1 MSFNLLR
8 RWSPE
13 YALNEAYA
21 DVKEEGMSGLKKHLT
36 ANALKT
42 IGNVESIANLGT
54 LIMGSNPTTLLLN
67 KMSEFEYEV
76 KEILKSSE
84 SARVVVGFYYKD
96 SVAGTIEINMIK
108 EEKEWR
114 IDGLGNPHFDKFEL
128 SAKEPAEV

>member
-21 DVKEEGMSGLKKHLT
+21 DVKEEGMKGLKKHLT

-42 IGNVESIANLGT
+42 IENVESIGNLGT

-67 KMSEFEYEV
+67 KMSEFEYTV

-84 SARVVVGFYYKD
+84 SARCVLDFYYKD
-96 SVAGTIEINMIK
+96 SVSGTIEIKMIK
-108 EEKEWR
+108 EEKEWK
-114 IDGLGNPHFDKFEL
+114 IDNLGNPHFDKFEL
-128 SAKEPAEV
+128 SAKEPSGV

>member
-21 DVKEEGMSGLKKHLT
+21 DVKEEGLKGLKKHLT

-42 IGNVESIANLGT
+42 IENVESIGNLGS
-54 LIMGSNPTTLLLN
+54 LFMGSNPTNLLLG

-76 KEILKSSE
+76 KDILKGSD
-84 SARVVVGFYYKD
+84 SARCVLAFNYQDTV
-96 SVAGTIEINMIK
+96 SGTIEIKMIK
-108 EEKEWR
+108 EEKEWK
-114 IDGLGNPHFDKFEL
+114 IDNLGNPHFDKFEIKMP
-128 SAKEPAEV
+128 SEKE

>member
-21 DVKEEGMSGLKKHLT
+21 DVKEEGMRGLKKHLT

-42 IGNVESIANLGT
+42 IENVESIGNLGT
-54 LIMGSNPTTLLLN
+54 LFMGSNPTTLLLN
-67 KMSEFEYEV
+67 KMSEFEYTV

-84 SARVVVGFYYKD
+84 SARCVLDFYYKD
-96 SVAGTIEINMIK
+96 SVSGTIEIKMIK
-108 EEKEWR
+108 EDKEWK
-114 IDGLGNPHFDKFEL
+114 IDNLENPHFEKFSL
-128 SAKEPAEV
+128 S